1 MYFKPYKPYKDIET
15 AIHNWRNNHNLRTGE
30 VKIKSHNN
38 ICKDE
43 CSLIDA
49 TILCK
54 VLKTFE
60 ANYDTLKRQY
70 NICHVGHVFWNHTTW
85 QMKYKDATCTF
96 EVHSS
101 DFGDRPGYI
110 RSGFEDRSCSREDI
124 GTYAVFIDGYIDE
137 VLKNLASYAPKDR
150 YNSIR
155 ENILAICN
163 CE

>member
-1 MYFKPYKPYKDIET
+1 MYFKPYKDIET
-15 AIHNWRNNHNLRTGE
+15 AIRNYDLRTGE

-38 ICKDE
+38 IYKDE
-43 CSLIDA
+43 RSLIDA
-49 TILCK
+49 TVLCK
-54 VLKTFE
+54 VFKTFE

-70 NICHVGHVFWNHTTW
+70 NICHVGHFFWNDTTW

-101 DFGDRPGYI
+101 EYVDG
-110 RSGFEDRSCSREDI
+110 SHFEDRYCSSWDI
-124 GTYAVFIDGYIDE
+124 RTYANVINKYIDE

-155 ENILAICN
+155 EHILAICN

>member
-1 MYFKPYKPYKDIET
+1 MYIKPYKDIET
-15 AIHNWRNNHNLRTGE
+15 AIQNWRNDYYLRTGE

-38 ICKDE
+38 IYKDE
-43 CSLIDA
+43 RSLIDA

-54 VLKTFE
+54 VFKTFE

-70 NICHVGHVFWNHTTW
+70 NICHVGHFFWNHTTW

-101 DFGDRPGYI
+101 DFGEQPEYI
-110 RSGFEDRSCSREDI
+110 RWHFKDNSCSRANI
-124 GTYAVFIDGYIDE
+124 GTYANFINDYIDE
-137 VLKNLASYAPKDR
+137 VLKNFASYAPKDR

-155 ENILAICN
+155 EQILAICN

>member
-1 MYFKPYKPYKDIET
+1 MYFKPYKDIET
-15 AIHNWRNNHNLRTGE
+15 AIHNWRNDYYLRTGE

-38 ICKDE
+38 IYKDE
-43 CSLIDA
+43 RSLIDA
-49 TILCK
+49 TVLCK
-54 VLKTFE
+54 VFKTFQ

-70 NICHVGHVFWNHTTW
+70 NICHVGHFFWDHTTW

-96 EVHSS
+96 EIHSS
-101 DFGDRPGYI
+101 DFGEQPEYI
-110 RSGFEDRSCSREDI
+110 RWHFEDNSCSSSDI
-124 GTYAVFIDGYIDE
+124 GTYANFINNYIDK

-155 ENILAICN
+155 EHILAICN